1 MIQKTTNSKWQKYG
15 IEEWIKPENCYVD
28 DYGRETN
35 GNTLKVIRNSYREE
49 LFGRSTLSKRAS
61 AKGDYAIIDGNHRIQ
76 AHSEKF
82 GADEP
87 FPAIVH
93 YDLSYQDEAL
103 LHTDLNKNRKNHTAL
118 DVFRS
123 EVESGKM
130 PESTAIDEMF
140 QRHNIVAGK
149 YKYKNQL
156 GCIILVRKAWKE
168 NPYLIDQTLKIIS
181 KAWRDKV
188 KAYEMQI
195 ITSVYDLLK
204 HLMPEY
210 IDNQLENRLIFVMK
224 QKAPEQLIG
233 ACNVTRNPNFAFR
246 GNVKEGNPMGMHE
259 LLLWVNFGLK
269 KDQRYDMFP
278 DLTKPVLREWA
289 LEEVKQ

>member
-1 MIQKTTNSKWQKYG
+1 MTQRKNYGVEKWL
-15 IEEWIKPENCYVD
+15 KPKQCYVD

-35 GNTLKVIRNSYREE
+35 GNTLKVIRNNYRPE
-49 LFGRSTLSKRAS
+49 LFGRATLSKRVS
-61 AKGDYAIIDGNHRIQ
+61 AKGEYAIIDANHRIN

-82 GADEP
+82 GVNAP

-130 PESTAIDEMF
+130 PEASAIHKML
-140 QRHNIVAGK
+140 QRLNIIAGK

-156 GCIILVRKAWKE
+156 GCIILVRNAWKE
-168 NPYLIDQTLKIIS
+168 SPYLILHTLDIIS
-181 KAWRDKV
+181 KAWRNKSH
-188 KAYEMQI
+188 AYEMQI

-204 HLMPEY
+204 HLMPNN
-210 IDNQLENRLIFVMK
+210 IDHHLKHRLVYVMQ

-246 GNVKEGNPMGMHE
+246 GNIKEGNPMGMHE
-259 LLLWVNFGLK
+259 LLLWTNFGLK
-269 KDQRYDMFP
+269 KDQRYD
-278 DLTKPVLREWA
+278 LTNPVLREWSV
-289 LEEVKQ
+289 EEVSNG

>member
-1 MIQKTTNSKWQKYG
+1 MNKMKDKIYTAKFG
-15 IEEWIKPENCYVD
+15 IESWIKPKNCYVD

-49 LFGRSTLSKRAS
+49 LFGRPTLSKRS
-61 AKGDYAIIDGNHRIQ
+61 TEKGDYAVIDGNHRIQ

-82 GADEP
+82 GLDEP

-123 EVESGKM
+123 EVESGVM
-130 PESTAIDEMF
+130 PEATAIYEMF
-140 QRHNIVAGK
+140 QRHNIVTGK
-149 YKYKNQL
+149 YKNKNQL
-156 GCIILVRKAWKE
+156 GCITLVRKAWKQS
-168 NPYLIDQTLKIIS
+168 PYLIDQTLEVLS
-181 KAWRDKV
+181 KAWGDKQ

-195 ITSVYDLLK
+195 ITSVYDFLK
-204 HLMPEY
+204 HLMPED
-210 IDNQLENRLIFVMK
+210 IDNQLKHRLIFVMQ

-233 ACNVTRNPNFAFR
+233 ACNVTRSSNLAFR
-246 GNVKEGNPMGMHE
+246 GNIKEGNPMGMHE
-259 LLLWVNFGLK
+259 LLSWTNFGLK
-269 KDQRYDMFP
+269 KDQRYD
-278 DLTKPVLREWA
+278 LLGTKNRE
-289 LEEVKQ
+289 EK